1 MEAVH
6 FLSGGKG
13 NSSDVIST
21 ALDGHNSNDSIKRE
35 VCLFCLLIILT
46 LSFKASKY

>member
-21 ALDGHNSNDSIKRE
+21 AVDGRNINDSIKRS
-35 VCLFCLLIILT
+35 LLVLLT
-46 LSFKASKY
+46 YYIDSFI